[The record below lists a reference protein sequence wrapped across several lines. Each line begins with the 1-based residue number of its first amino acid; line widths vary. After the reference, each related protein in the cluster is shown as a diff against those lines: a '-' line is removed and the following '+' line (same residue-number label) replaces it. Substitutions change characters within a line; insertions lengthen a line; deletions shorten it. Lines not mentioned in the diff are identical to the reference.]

1 MFDLPHHIK
10 GLIYEYDPTY
20 RHIFNLVLL
29 EFALTFEQLTNYRKV
44 IRSMREDKII
54 LNYFINK
61 TVRVILKQR

>member
-1 MFDLPHHIK
+1 MFDLPDNIK